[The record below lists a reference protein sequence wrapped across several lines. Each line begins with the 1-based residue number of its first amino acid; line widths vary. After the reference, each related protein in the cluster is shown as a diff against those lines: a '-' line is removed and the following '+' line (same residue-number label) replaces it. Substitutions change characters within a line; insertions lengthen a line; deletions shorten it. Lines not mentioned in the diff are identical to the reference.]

1 MLAAR
6 RAVTVLADEGVSMA
20 LRFTPRDDRFYTMFE
35 AAAKNVVA
43 GAALLQEQVG
53 SKVDDRPEVAAR
65 MRDTEHA
72 GDDITHEIFST
83 VNATFVTP
91 FDREDIYQLAGRIDD
106 VLDHLDAAADLIVLY
121 RPAELPPEV
130 GHQVDVLV
138 RAADLTATAMRG
150 LRTPQSLQDYW
161 IEINRLENE
170 ADQIHRRLLA
180 TLFSGM
186 YEPMEVLKL
195 KDVVEELEA
204 AADAF
209 EQVAHAVQ
217 TIAAKEA

>member
-1 MLAAR
+1 
-6 RAVTVLADEGVSMA
+6 MA
-20 LRFTPRDDRFYTMFE
+20 LRFPPRDDRFYDMF
-35 AAAKNVVA
+35 AASAQHLVTGA
-43 GAALLQEQVG
+43 GLLREQLAADI
-53 SKVDDRPEVAAR
+53 DDRPALAAR
-65 MRDTEHA
+65 MRDTEHE
-72 GDDITHEIFST
+72 GDDITHEIFRS

-106 VLDHLDAAADLIVLY
+106 VLDHLDAAADLVVLY
-121 RPAELPPEV
+121 RPADLPAGILE
-130 GHQVDVLV
+130 QADVLV
-138 RAADLTATAMRG
+138 RAADVTVAAMRR
-150 LRTPQSLQDYW
+150 LRTPQELSEYW

-170 ADQIHRRLLA
+170 ADQVYRRLLA

-186 YEPMEVLKL
+186 YEAMEVLKL

-209 EQVAHAVQ
+209 EHLAHSVQ

>member
-1 MLAAR
+1 
-6 RAVTVLADEGVSMA
+6 MA
-20 LRFTPRDDRFYTMFE
+20 LRFTPRDDRFYSMFE
-35 AAAKNVVA
+35 AAAKNLAA
-43 GAALLQEQVG
+43 GATLLREQVSSG
-53 SKVDDRPEVAAR
+53 VDDRPAVAAR

-83 VNATFVTP
+83 VNTTFVTP

-106 VLDHLDAAADLIVLY
+106 ILDHLDAAADLIVLY
-121 RPAELPPEV
+121 RPAELPAEV
-130 GHQVDVLV
+130 GAQVDVLV
-138 RAADLTATAMRG
+138 RAADLTAGAMTR
-150 LRTPQSLQDYW
+150 LRTPQSLSEYW

-170 ADQIHRRLLA
+170 ADQVHRRLLA

-209 EQVAHAVQ
+209 EHLAHAVQ

>member
-1 MLAAR
+1 
-6 RAVTVLADEGVSMA
+6 MA
-20 LRFTPRDDRFYTMFE
+20 LRFTPRDDRFYAMFSS
-35 AAAKNVVA
+35 AAKNLVTGA
-43 GAALLQEQVG
+43 GLLREQISAAI
-53 SKVDDRPEVAAR
+53 DDRPAIAAR
-65 MRDTEHA
+65 MRDTEHS

-83 VNATFVTP
+83 VNSTFVTP

-130 GHQVDVLV
+130 GAQADLLV
-138 RAADLTATAMRG
+138 RAADLTAAAMER
-150 LRTPQSLQDYW
+150 LRTPQSLSEYW

-170 ADQIHRRLLA
+170 ADQVYRRLLA

-209 EQVAHAVQ
+209 EHLAHAVQ

>member
-1 MLAAR
+1 FAASAQHLVTGAGLLREQLAA
-6 RAVTVLADEGVSMA
+6 DI
-20 LRFTPRDDRFYTMFE
+20 
-35 AAAKNVVA
+35 
-43 GAALLQEQVG
+43 
-53 SKVDDRPEVAAR
+53 DDRPALAAR
-65 MRDTEHA
+65 MRDTEHE

-106 VLDHLDAAADLIVLY
+106 VLDHLDAAADLVVLY
-121 RPAELPPEV
+121 RPADLPAGILE
-130 GHQVDVLV
+130 QADVLV
-138 RAADLTATAMRG
+138 RAADVTVAAMRR
-150 LRTPQSLQDYW
+150 LRTPQELSEYW

-170 ADQIHRRLLA
+170 ADQVYRRLLA

-186 YEPMEVLKL
+186 YEAMEVLKL

-209 EQVAHAVQ
+209 EHLAHSVQ

>member
-1 MLAAR
+1 
-6 RAVTVLADEGVSMA
+6 
-20 LRFTPRDDRFYTMFE
+20 
-35 AAAKNVVA
+35 
-43 GAALLQEQVG
+43 
-53 SKVDDRPEVAAR
+53 
-65 MRDTEHA
+65 
-72 GDDITHEIFST
+72 
-83 VNATFVTP
+83 VNTTFVTP

-106 VLDHLDAAADLIVLY
+106 ILDHLDAAADLIVLY

-130 GHQVDVLV
+130 GAQVDVLV
-138 RAADLTATAMRG
+138 RAADLTANAMKR
-150 LRTPQSLQDYW
+150 LRTPQSLSEYW

-170 ADQIHRRLLA
+170 ADQVHRRLLA

-209 EQVAHAVQ
+209 EHLAHAVQ